1 MMKRKLVFTGL
12 MMLFL
17 IEVPSIAQ
25 TEKGKFVLGG
35 DTKLSF
41 ASAKVSQG
49 TQYYET
55 GSSKVQ
61 SFEFTPQFGF
71 FPVKDLALG
80 LGIRYSYDNTTISYN
95 EYKSTSF
102 YLLPYAQLYFGN
114 SNVKPFLFASAGIGT
129 GTNVETGYNS
139 SWDNTKKSL
148 FLYEAG
154 GGFAIFANDMVS
166 IELGIAYSA
175 GTSKYDNYG
184 EARKD
189 KASGIGANIG
199 IVLIL

>member
-1 MMKRKLVFTGL
+1 MMERKLLFAGI
-12 MMLFL
+12 MMIFL
-17 IEVPSIAQ
+17 IEVPSMSQ

-80 LGIRYSYDNTTISYN
+80 LGIRYSYDKTTISYN

-102 YLLPYAQLYFGN
+102 YLLPYIQLYFGN

-139 SWDNTKKSL
+139 GWDNTKKSL

-166 IELGIAYSA
+166 VELGIAYSA

>member
-1 MMKRKLVFTGL
+1 MMKRKILLFASL

-17 IEVPSIAQ
+17 AEVPLMAQ

-41 ASAKVSQG
+41 ASAKVNQA
-49 TQYYET
+49 TEYYET

-71 FPVKDLALG
+71 FPVKDLVLG
-80 LGIRYSYDNTTISYN
+80 LGIRYSYENTTISYN
-95 EYKSTSF
+95 EYKSSSF
-102 YLLPYAQLYFGN
+102 YVLPFVQLYFGN
-114 SNVKPFLFASAGIGT
+114 SGVKPFLFASTGLGT
-129 GTNVETGYNS
+129 GTNVEAGY
-139 SWDNTKKSL
+139 DTKKNL

-154 GGFAIFANDMVS
+154 GGFAIFANKMVS
-166 IELGIAYSA
+166 VELGIAYSA
-175 GTSKYDNYG
+175 ATSKYDNYG

-199 IVLIL
+199 IVLML